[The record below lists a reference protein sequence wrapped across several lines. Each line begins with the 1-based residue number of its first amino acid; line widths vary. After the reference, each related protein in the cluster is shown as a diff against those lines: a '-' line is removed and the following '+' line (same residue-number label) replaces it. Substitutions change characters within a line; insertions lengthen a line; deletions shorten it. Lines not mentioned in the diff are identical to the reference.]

1 MPKLHLAP
9 SPEGRVSLTRFR
21 PDQFPAFGEI
31 FDLSPGHLRVRS
43 VSFVLS
49 NQTDKAIIGVAFR
62 WILSDRTGSW
72 VPYTLRTHSFL
83 SPNPLPLAPPGK
95 RLLVTP
101 GSFFPEG
108 VVSGQG
114 GIVGSVPSEK
124 VIRLFD
130 GASDVNV
137 EIDSIIFEDGEV
149 VGPDQLHLARDI
161 RARKSAALL
170 VLKQVRA
177 AESRNESASEVLQ
190 RLRAGPITDEA
201 GRQASQLAGELIRAR
216 SLSQG
221 LKSLENIQV
230 LPLLFRRDGNPL

>member
-1 MPKLHLAP
+1 
-9 SPEGRVSLTRFR
+9 
-21 PDQFPAFGEI
+21 
-31 FDLSPGHLRVRS
+31 
-43 VSFVLS
+43 
-49 NQTDKAIIGVAFR
+49 
-62 WILSDRTGSW
+62 
-72 VPYTLRTHSFL
+72 
-83 SPNPLPLAPPGK
+83 
-95 RLLVTP
+95 
-101 GSFFPEG
+101 
-108 VVSGQG
+108 VSGQG

-137 EIDSIIFEDGEV
+137 EIDSIVFEDGEV

-170 VLKQVRA
+170 VLNQVRA

-201 GRQASQLAGELIRAR
+201 GRQASPLAGELIRAR